1 MVQTD
6 NKNAYFKPLQN
17 SLAILFSFLISNS
30 RRLNRKQRQRIW
42 FLPERELFFFFCS
55 FYLLKQNTATGI
67 SRIKCK
73 QRGDVRVPESCRC
86 GREWGQVGEEEG
98 GGSLSGAAAGPEATL
113 QVLAAAGRV

>member
-6 NKNAYFKPLQN
+6 SKNAYFQPLQN
-17 SLAILFSFLISNS
+17 SLAILFSFLVSNS

-42 FLPERELFFFFCS
+42 FLPERDFFFLF
-55 FYLLKQNTATGI
+55 LLFIETKYSNRHFQDKVQTTRRREG
-67 SRIKCK
+67 
-73 QRGDVRVPESCRC
+73 CRRAA
-86 GREWGQVGEEEG
+86 GVAGSGERW